1 MKSFISQIN
10 KNRKKTDFENG
21 NPMEYWNFWRCT
33 SGGVFFINLY
43 KSETINVQKE
53 LQKRNLKNWKEQ
65 RVYRRPNF
73 TL

>member
-1 MKSFISQIN
+1 MVRSSIISDTSVVVSNNRIMKSFISQIN

-53 LQKRNLKNWKEQ
+53 L
-65 RVYRRPNF
+65 
-73 TL
+73 